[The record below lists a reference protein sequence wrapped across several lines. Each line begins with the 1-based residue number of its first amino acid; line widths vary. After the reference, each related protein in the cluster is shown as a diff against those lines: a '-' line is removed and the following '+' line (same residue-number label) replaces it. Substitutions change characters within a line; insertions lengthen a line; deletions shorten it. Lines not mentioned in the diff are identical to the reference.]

1 MDDTKNISSFEN
13 ILSKI
18 SSPLQVIPGSHY
30 IKHFTLGTGQ
40 IDANK
45 CALRWHYIVE
55 NNQNDYLYRH
65 NAPLYINLSS
75 IKCTIVYVTK
85 PSAVLFHKS
94 TEW

>member
-40 IDANK
+40 IDANE

-75 IKCTIVYVTK
+75 
-85 PSAVLFHKS
+85 
-94 TEW
+94 